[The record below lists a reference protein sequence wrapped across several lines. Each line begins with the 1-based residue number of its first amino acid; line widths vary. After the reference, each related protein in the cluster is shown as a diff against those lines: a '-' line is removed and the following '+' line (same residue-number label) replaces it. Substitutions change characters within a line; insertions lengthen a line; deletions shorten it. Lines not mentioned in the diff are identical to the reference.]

1 MSEETMASYNKELE
15 ASFRK
20 IEEGDIIE
28 GTVIGVTES
37 EVILDL
43 KYYTEGIIRL
53 ADYTEDPDFS
63 IKQDV
68 AIGDTVSAEVISLD
82 DGNGNILLSRK
93 QANDVLAWDK
103 LKEYMENGTD
113 LTVQIKGVVN
123 KGVIAYVEGIRGF
136 IPASKLS
143 LSYVENLEDWL
154 LKEIQVRVITADA
167 EAHRL
172 VLSAREILKEKEA
185 EEDVYKRQVLASPTC
200 VTFMSDALAWPAG
213 VPSLPDVLSWP
224 CGCFRSSSSMASG
237 SSSGGIGVSSAA
249 ARITAPISFICS
261 SVSFSSSIPTSS
273 CSTCSSDNFFS
284 YVSFNAFSLFCT
296 FSLLI
301 LSFSSI
307 CTILLPILPEAPAS
321 AAWNG

>member
-93 QANDVLAWDK
+93 QANDILAWDK

-185 EEDVYKRQVLASPTC
+185 EEKKALVSNVQVGLVTEGVVESVKDYGAFVRLSNGLTGLVHVSQISDKHIKNPRTVLNEGDTVKVKVIGIKDGKISLSMKALNDVASEEIQEEAVEIPQAEEIG
-200 VTFMSDALAWPAG
+200 SNLGALLKG
-213 VPSLPDVLSWP
+213 
-224 CGCFRSSSSMASG
+224 FH
-237 SSSGGIGVSSAA
+237 
-249 ARITAPISFICS
+249 F
-261 SVSFSSSIPTSS
+261 
-273 CSTCSSDNFFS
+273 
-284 YVSFNAFSLFCT
+284 
-296 FSLLI
+296 
-301 LSFSSI
+301 
-307 CTILLPILPEAPAS
+307 E
-321 AAWNG
+321 

>member
-53 ADYTEDPDFS
+53 ADYTKDPDFS

-185 EEDVYKRQVLASPTC
+185 EEKKALVSNVQVGLVTEGVVESVKDYGAFVRLSNGLTGLVHVSQISDKHIKNPRTVLNEGDTVKVKVIGIKDGKISLSMKALNDVASEEIQEEAVEIPQAEEIG
-200 VTFMSDALAWPAG
+200 SNLGALLKG
-213 VPSLPDVLSWP
+213 
-224 CGCFRSSSSMASG
+224 FH
-237 SSSGGIGVSSAA
+237 
-249 ARITAPISFICS
+249 F
-261 SVSFSSSIPTSS
+261 
-273 CSTCSSDNFFS
+273 
-284 YVSFNAFSLFCT
+284 
-296 FSLLI
+296 
-301 LSFSSI
+301 
-307 CTILLPILPEAPAS
+307 E
-321 AAWNG
+321 

>member
-123 KGVIAYVEGIRGF
+123 KGVIAYVEDIRGF

-185 EEDVYKRQVLASPTC
+185 EEKKALVSNVQVGLVTEGVVESVKDYGAFVRLSNGLTGLVHVSQISDKHIKNPRTVLNEGDTVKVKVIGIKDGKISLSMKALNDVASEEIQEEAVEIPQAEEIG
-200 VTFMSDALAWPAG
+200 SNLGALLKG
-213 VPSLPDVLSWP
+213 
-224 CGCFRSSSSMASG
+224 FH
-237 SSSGGIGVSSAA
+237 
-249 ARITAPISFICS
+249 F
-261 SVSFSSSIPTSS
+261 
-273 CSTCSSDNFFS
+273 
-284 YVSFNAFSLFCT
+284 
-296 FSLLI
+296 
-301 LSFSSI
+301 
-307 CTILLPILPEAPAS
+307 E
-321 AAWNG
+321 

>member
-185 EEDVYKRQVLASPTC
+185 EEKKALVSNVQVGLVTEGVVESVKDYGAFVRLSNGLTGLVHVSQISDKHIKNPRTVLNEGDTVKVKVIGIKDGKISLSMKALNDVASEEIQEEAVEIPQ
-200 VTFMSDALAWPAG
+200 AEEI
-213 VPSLPDVLSWP
+213 
-224 CGCFRSSSSMASG
+224 G
-237 SSSGGIGVSSAA
+237 SNLG
-249 ARITAPISFICS
+249 T
-261 SVSFSSSIPTSS
+261 
-273 CSTCSSDNFFS
+273 
-284 YVSFNAFSLFCT
+284 
-296 FSLLI
+296 LLKG
-301 LSFSSI
+301 FHF
-307 CTILLPILPEAPAS
+307 E
-321 AAWNG
+321 

>member
-167 EAHRL
+167 QEHRL

-185 EEDVYKRQVLASPTC
+185 EEKKALVSNVQVGLVTEGVVESVKDYGAFVRLSNGLTGLVHVSQISDKHIKNPRTVLNEGDTVKVEVIGIKDGKISLSMKALNDVASEEIQEEAVEIPQAEEIG
-200 VTFMSDALAWPAG
+200 SNLGALLKG
-213 VPSLPDVLSWP
+213 
-224 CGCFRSSSSMASG
+224 FH
-237 SSSGGIGVSSAA
+237 
-249 ARITAPISFICS
+249 F
-261 SVSFSSSIPTSS
+261 
-273 CSTCSSDNFFS
+273 
-284 YVSFNAFSLFCT
+284 
-296 FSLLI
+296 
-301 LSFSSI
+301 
-307 CTILLPILPEAPAS
+307 E
-321 AAWNG
+321 

>member
-185 EEDVYKRQVLASPTC
+185 KEKKALVSNVQVGLVTEGVVESVKDYGAFVRLSNGLTGLVHVSQISDKHIKNPRTVLNEGDTVKVKVIGIKDGKISLSMKALNDVASEEIQEEAVEIPQAEEIGSNLG
-200 VTFMSDALAWPAG
+200 ALLKG
-213 VPSLPDVLSWP
+213 
-224 CGCFRSSSSMASG
+224 FH
-237 SSSGGIGVSSAA
+237 
-249 ARITAPISFICS
+249 F
-261 SVSFSSSIPTSS
+261 
-273 CSTCSSDNFFS
+273 
-284 YVSFNAFSLFCT
+284 
-296 FSLLI
+296 
-301 LSFSSI
+301 
-307 CTILLPILPEAPAS
+307 E
-321 AAWNG
+321 

>member
-68 AIGDTVSAEVISLD
+68 ATGDTVSAEVISLD

-185 EEDVYKRQVLASPTC
+185 EEKKALVSNVQVGLVTEGVVESVKDYGAFVRLSNGLTGLVHVSQISDKHIKNPRTVLNEGDTVKVKVIGIKDGKISLSMKALNDVASEEIQEEAVEIPQAEEIG
-200 VTFMSDALAWPAG
+200 SNLGALLKG
-213 VPSLPDVLSWP
+213 
-224 CGCFRSSSSMASG
+224 FH
-237 SSSGGIGVSSAA
+237 
-249 ARITAPISFICS
+249 F
-261 SVSFSSSIPTSS
+261 
-273 CSTCSSDNFFS
+273 
-284 YVSFNAFSLFCT
+284 
-296 FSLLI
+296 
-301 LSFSSI
+301 
-307 CTILLPILPEAPAS
+307 E
-321 AAWNG
+321 

>member
-28 GTVIGVTES
+28 GTVISVTES

-185 EEDVYKRQVLASPTC
+185 EEKKALVSNVQVGLVTEGVVESVKDYGAFVRLSNGLTGLVHVSQISDKHIKNPRTVLNEGDTVKVKVIGIKDGKISLSMKALNDVASEEIQEEAVEIPQAEEIG
-200 VTFMSDALAWPAG
+200 SNLGALLKG
-213 VPSLPDVLSWP
+213 
-224 CGCFRSSSSMASG
+224 FH
-237 SSSGGIGVSSAA
+237 
-249 ARITAPISFICS
+249 F
-261 SVSFSSSIPTSS
+261 
-273 CSTCSSDNFFS
+273 
-284 YVSFNAFSLFCT
+284 
-296 FSLLI
+296 
-301 LSFSSI
+301 
-307 CTILLPILPEAPAS
+307 E
-321 AAWNG
+321 

>member
-93 QANDVLAWDK
+93 QANDGLAWDK
-103 LKEYMENGTD
+103 LKDYMENGTD

-185 EEDVYKRQVLASPTC
+185 EEKKALVSNVQVGLVTEGVIESVKDYGAFVRLSNGLTGLVHVSQISDKHIKNPRTVLNEGDTVKVKVIGIKDGKISLSMKALNDVASEEIQEEAVEIPQAEEIG
-200 VTFMSDALAWPAG
+200 SNLGALLKG
-213 VPSLPDVLSWP
+213 
-224 CGCFRSSSSMASG
+224 FH
-237 SSSGGIGVSSAA
+237 
-249 ARITAPISFICS
+249 F
-261 SVSFSSSIPTSS
+261 
-273 CSTCSSDNFFS
+273 
-284 YVSFNAFSLFCT
+284 
-296 FSLLI
+296 
-301 LSFSSI
+301 
-307 CTILLPILPEAPAS
+307 E
-321 AAWNG
+321 

>member
-136 IPASKLS
+136 IPAAKLS
-143 LSYVENLEDWL
+143 LSYGENLEDWL

-172 VLSAREILKEKEA
+172 VLSAREILKDREA
-185 EEDVYKRQVLASPTC
+185 EEKKALVSNVQVGLVTEGVVESVKDYGAFVRLSNGLTGLVHVSQISDKHIKNPRTVLNEGDTVKVKVIGIKDGKISLSMKALNDVASEEIQEEAVEIPQAEEIG
-200 VTFMSDALAWPAG
+200 SNLGALLKG
-213 VPSLPDVLSWP
+213 
-224 CGCFRSSSSMASG
+224 FH
-237 SSSGGIGVSSAA
+237 
-249 ARITAPISFICS
+249 F
-261 SVSFSSSIPTSS
+261 
-273 CSTCSSDNFFS
+273 
-284 YVSFNAFSLFCT
+284 
-296 FSLLI
+296 
-301 LSFSSI
+301 
-307 CTILLPILPEAPAS
+307 E
-321 AAWNG
+321 

>member
-167 EAHRL
+167 QEHRL

-185 EEDVYKRQVLASPTC
+185 EEKKALVSNVQVGLVTEGVVESVKDYGAFVRLSNGLTGLVHVSQISDKHIKNPRTVLNEGDTVKVKVIVIKDGKISLSMKALNDVASEEIQEEAVEIPQAEEIG
-200 VTFMSDALAWPAG
+200 SNLGALLKG
-213 VPSLPDVLSWP
+213 
-224 CGCFRSSSSMASG
+224 FH
-237 SSSGGIGVSSAA
+237 
-249 ARITAPISFICS
+249 F
-261 SVSFSSSIPTSS
+261 
-273 CSTCSSDNFFS
+273 
-284 YVSFNAFSLFCT
+284 
-296 FSLLI
+296 
-301 LSFSSI
+301 
-307 CTILLPILPEAPAS
+307 E
-321 AAWNG
+321 

>member
-103 LKEYMENGTD
+103 LKEYMENDTD

-185 EEDVYKRQVLASPTC
+185 EEKKALVSNVQVGLVTEGVVESVKDYGAFVRLSNGLTGLVHVSQISDKHIKNPRTVLNEGDTVKVKVIGIKDGKISLSMKALNDVASEEIQEEAVEIPQAEEIG
-200 VTFMSDALAWPAG
+200 SNLGALLKG
-213 VPSLPDVLSWP
+213 
-224 CGCFRSSSSMASG
+224 FH
-237 SSSGGIGVSSAA
+237 
-249 ARITAPISFICS
+249 F
-261 SVSFSSSIPTSS
+261 
-273 CSTCSSDNFFS
+273 
-284 YVSFNAFSLFCT
+284 
-296 FSLLI
+296 
-301 LSFSSI
+301 
-307 CTILLPILPEAPAS
+307 E
-321 AAWNG
+321 

>member
-68 AIGDTVSAEVISLD
+68 AIGDTVSAQVISLD

-93 QANDVLAWDK
+93 QANDILAWDK

-185 EEDVYKRQVLASPTC
+185 EEKKALVSNVQVGLVTEGVVESMKDYGAFVRLSNGLTGLVHVSQISDKHIKNPRTVLNEGDTVKVKVIGIKDGKISLSMKALNDVASEEIQEEAVEIPQAEEIG
-200 VTFMSDALAWPAG
+200 SNLGALLKG
-213 VPSLPDVLSWP
+213 
-224 CGCFRSSSSMASG
+224 FH
-237 SSSGGIGVSSAA
+237 
-249 ARITAPISFICS
+249 F
-261 SVSFSSSIPTSS
+261 
-273 CSTCSSDNFFS
+273 
-284 YVSFNAFSLFCT
+284 
-296 FSLLI
+296 
-301 LSFSSI
+301 
-307 CTILLPILPEAPAS
+307 E
-321 AAWNG
+321 

>member
-185 EEDVYKRQVLASPTC
+185 EEKKALVSNVQVGLVTEGVVESVKDYGAFVRLSNGLTGLVHVSQISDKHIKNPRTVLNEGDIVKVKVIGIKDGKISLSMKALNDVASEEIQEEAVEIPQAEEIG
-200 VTFMSDALAWPAG
+200 SNLGALLKG
-213 VPSLPDVLSWP
+213 
-224 CGCFRSSSSMASG
+224 FH
-237 SSSGGIGVSSAA
+237 
-249 ARITAPISFICS
+249 F
-261 SVSFSSSIPTSS
+261 
-273 CSTCSSDNFFS
+273 
-284 YVSFNAFSLFCT
+284 
-296 FSLLI
+296 
-301 LSFSSI
+301 
-307 CTILLPILPEAPAS
+307 E
-321 AAWNG
+321 

>member
-185 EEDVYKRQVLASPTC
+185 EEKKALVSNVQVGLVTEGVVESVKDYGAFVRLSNGLTGLVHVSQISDKHIKNPRTVLNEEDTVKVKVIGIKDGKISLSMKALNDVASEEIQEEAVEIPQAEEIG
-200 VTFMSDALAWPAG
+200 SNLGALLKG
-213 VPSLPDVLSWP
+213 
-224 CGCFRSSSSMASG
+224 FH
-237 SSSGGIGVSSAA
+237 
-249 ARITAPISFICS
+249 F
-261 SVSFSSSIPTSS
+261 
-273 CSTCSSDNFFS
+273 
-284 YVSFNAFSLFCT
+284 
-296 FSLLI
+296 
-301 LSFSSI
+301 
-307 CTILLPILPEAPAS
+307 E
-321 AAWNG
+321 

>member
-53 ADYTEDPDFS
+53 ADYTEAPDFS
-63 IKQDV
+63 IKQDM

-185 EEDVYKRQVLASPTC
+185 EEKKALVSNVQVGLVTEGVVESVKDYGAFVRLSNGLTGLVHVSQISDKHIKNPRTVLNEGDTVKVKVIGIKDGKISLSMKALNDVASEEIQEEAVEIPQAEEIG
-200 VTFMSDALAWPAG
+200 SNLGALLKG
-213 VPSLPDVLSWP
+213 
-224 CGCFRSSSSMASG
+224 FH
-237 SSSGGIGVSSAA
+237 
-249 ARITAPISFICS
+249 F
-261 SVSFSSSIPTSS
+261 
-273 CSTCSSDNFFS
+273 
-284 YVSFNAFSLFCT
+284 
-296 FSLLI
+296 
-301 LSFSSI
+301 
-307 CTILLPILPEAPAS
+307 E
-321 AAWNG
+321 

>member
-37 EVILDL
+37 ELILDL

-185 EEDVYKRQVLASPTC
+185 EEKKALVSNVQVGLVTEGVVESVKDYGAFVRLSNGLTGLVHVSQISDKHIKNPRTVLNEGDTVKVKVIGIKDGKISLSMKALNDVASEEIQEEAVEIPQAEEIG
-200 VTFMSDALAWPAG
+200 SNLGALLKG
-213 VPSLPDVLSWP
+213 
-224 CGCFRSSSSMASG
+224 FH
-237 SSSGGIGVSSAA
+237 
-249 ARITAPISFICS
+249 F
-261 SVSFSSSIPTSS
+261 
-273 CSTCSSDNFFS
+273 
-284 YVSFNAFSLFCT
+284 
-296 FSLLI
+296 
-301 LSFSSI
+301 
-307 CTILLPILPEAPAS
+307 E
-321 AAWNG
+321 

>member
-167 EAHRL
+167 EALRL

-185 EEDVYKRQVLASPTC
+185 EEKKALVSNVQVGLVTEGVVESVKDYGAFVRLSNGLTGLVHVSQISDKHIKNPRTVLNEGDTVKVKVIGIKDGKISLSMKALNDVASEEIQEEAVEIPQAEEIG
-200 VTFMSDALAWPAG
+200 SNLGALLKG
-213 VPSLPDVLSWP
+213 
-224 CGCFRSSSSMASG
+224 FH
-237 SSSGGIGVSSAA
+237 
-249 ARITAPISFICS
+249 F
-261 SVSFSSSIPTSS
+261 
-273 CSTCSSDNFFS
+273 
-284 YVSFNAFSLFCT
+284 
-296 FSLLI
+296 
-301 LSFSSI
+301 
-307 CTILLPILPEAPAS
+307 E
-321 AAWNG
+321 

>member
-103 LKEYMENGTD
+103 LKEYMDNGTN

-185 EEDVYKRQVLASPTC
+185 EEKKALVSNVQVGLVTEGVVESVKDYGAFVRLSNGLTGLVHVSQISDKHIKNPRTVLNEGDTVKVKVIGIKDGKLSLSMKALNDVASEEIQEEA
-200 VTFMSDALAWPAG
+200 VE
-213 VPSLPDVLSWP
+213 
-224 CGCFRSSSSMASG
+224 
-237 SSSGGIGVSSAA
+237 I
-249 ARITAPISFICS
+249 
-261 SVSFSSSIPTSS
+261 
-273 CSTCSSDNFFS
+273 
-284 YVSFNAFSLFCT
+284 
-296 FSLLI
+296 
-301 LSFSSI
+301 
-307 CTILLPILPEAPAS
+307 PEAEEIGSNLGALLK
-321 AAWNG
+321 GFHFE

>member
-1 MSEETMASYNKELE
+1 MGSVDCSL
-15 ASFRK
+15 R
-20 IEEGDIIE
+20 EEGDIIE

-185 EEDVYKRQVLASPTC
+185 EEKKALVSNVQVGLVTEGVVESVKDYGAFVRLSNGLTGLVHVSQISDKHIKNPRTVLNEGDTVKVKVIGIKDGKISLSMKALNDVASEEIQEEAVEIPQAEEIG
-200 VTFMSDALAWPAG
+200 SNLGALLKG
-213 VPSLPDVLSWP
+213 
-224 CGCFRSSSSMASG
+224 FH
-237 SSSGGIGVSSAA
+237 
-249 ARITAPISFICS
+249 F
-261 SVSFSSSIPTSS
+261 
-273 CSTCSSDNFFS
+273 
-284 YVSFNAFSLFCT
+284 
-296 FSLLI
+296 
-301 LSFSSI
+301 
-307 CTILLPILPEAPAS
+307 E
-321 AAWNG
+321 

>member
-123 KGVIAYVEGIRGF
+123 KGVIAYVEGIRGV

-185 EEDVYKRQVLASPTC
+185 EEKKALVSNVQVGLVTEGVVESVKDYGAFVRLSNGLTGLVHVSQISDKHIKNPRTVLNEGDTVKVKVIGIKDGKISLSMKALNDVASEEIQEEAVEIPQAEEIG
-200 VTFMSDALAWPAG
+200 SNLGALLKG
-213 VPSLPDVLSWP
+213 
-224 CGCFRSSSSMASG
+224 FH
-237 SSSGGIGVSSAA
+237 
-249 ARITAPISFICS
+249 F
-261 SVSFSSSIPTSS
+261 
-273 CSTCSSDNFFS
+273 
-284 YVSFNAFSLFCT
+284 
-296 FSLLI
+296 
-301 LSFSSI
+301 
-307 CTILLPILPEAPAS
+307 E
-321 AAWNG
+321 

>member
-167 EAHRL
+167 QEHRL
-172 VLSAREILKEKEA
+172 VLSAREILKEKA
-185 EEDVYKRQVLASPTC
+185 EEEKKALVSNVQVGLITEGVVESVKDYGAFIRLSNGLTGLVHVSQISDKHIKNPRTVLKEGDTVKVKVIGIKDGKISLSMKALNDVASEEIQEEAVEIPQAEEIG
-200 VTFMSDALAWPAG
+200 SNLGALLKG
-213 VPSLPDVLSWP
+213 
-224 CGCFRSSSSMASG
+224 FH
-237 SSSGGIGVSSAA
+237 
-249 ARITAPISFICS
+249 F
-261 SVSFSSSIPTSS
+261 
-273 CSTCSSDNFFS
+273 
-284 YVSFNAFSLFCT
+284 
-296 FSLLI
+296 
-301 LSFSSI
+301 
-307 CTILLPILPEAPAS
+307 E
-321 AAWNG
+321 

>member
-185 EEDVYKRQVLASPTC
+185 EEKKALVSNVQVGIVTEGVVESVKDYGAFVRLSNGLTGLVHVSQISDKHIKNPRTVLNEGDTVKVKVIGIKDGKISLSMKALNDVASEEIQEEAVEIPQAEEIG
-200 VTFMSDALAWPAG
+200 SNLGALLKG
-213 VPSLPDVLSWP
+213 
-224 CGCFRSSSSMASG
+224 FH
-237 SSSGGIGVSSAA
+237 
-249 ARITAPISFICS
+249 F
-261 SVSFSSSIPTSS
+261 
-273 CSTCSSDNFFS
+273 
-284 YVSFNAFSLFCT
+284 
-296 FSLLI
+296 
-301 LSFSSI
+301 
-307 CTILLPILPEAPAS
+307 E
-321 AAWNG
+321 

>member
-68 AIGDTVSAEVISLD
+68 AIGDTVSAQVISLD

-93 QANDVLAWDK
+93 QANDILAWDK
-103 LKEYMENGTD
+103 LKEYMENSTN

-167 EAHRL
+167 QEHRL

-185 EEDVYKRQVLASPTC
+185 EEKKALVSNVQVGLVTEGVVESVKDYGAFVRLSNGLTGLVHVSQISDKHIKNPRTVLNEGDTVKVKVIGIKDGKISLSMKALNDVASEEIQEEAVEIPQAEEIG
-200 VTFMSDALAWPAG
+200 SNLGALLKG
-213 VPSLPDVLSWP
+213 
-224 CGCFRSSSSMASG
+224 FH
-237 SSSGGIGVSSAA
+237 
-249 ARITAPISFICS
+249 F
-261 SVSFSSSIPTSS
+261 
-273 CSTCSSDNFFS
+273 
-284 YVSFNAFSLFCT
+284 
-296 FSLLI
+296 
-301 LSFSSI
+301 
-307 CTILLPILPEAPAS
+307 E
-321 AAWNG
+321 

>member
-53 ADYTEDPDFS
+53 ADYTEDPYFS

-185 EEDVYKRQVLASPTC
+185 EEKKALVSNVQVGLVTEGVVESVKDYGAFVRLSNGLTGLVHVSQISDKHIKNPRTVLNEGDTVKVKVIGIKDGKISLSMKALNDVASEEIQEEAVEIPQAEEIG
-200 VTFMSDALAWPAG
+200 SNLGALLKG
-213 VPSLPDVLSWP
+213 
-224 CGCFRSSSSMASG
+224 FH
-237 SSSGGIGVSSAA
+237 
-249 ARITAPISFICS
+249 F
-261 SVSFSSSIPTSS
+261 
-273 CSTCSSDNFFS
+273 
-284 YVSFNAFSLFCT
+284 
-296 FSLLI
+296 
-301 LSFSSI
+301 
-307 CTILLPILPEAPAS
+307 E
-321 AAWNG
+321 

>member
-68 AIGDTVSAEVISLD
+68 AIGDTVSAQVISLD

-93 QANDVLAWDK
+93 QANDILAWDK

-185 EEDVYKRQVLASPTC
+185 EEKKALVSNVQVGLVTEGVVESVKDYGAFVRLSNGLTGLVHVSQISDKHIKNPRTVLNEGDTVKVKVIGIKDGKISLSMKALNDVASEEIQEEAVEIPQAEEIG
-200 VTFMSDALAWPAG
+200 SNLGALLKG
-213 VPSLPDVLSWP
+213 
-224 CGCFRSSSSMASG
+224 FH
-237 SSSGGIGVSSAA
+237 
-249 ARITAPISFICS
+249 F
-261 SVSFSSSIPTSS
+261 
-273 CSTCSSDNFFS
+273 
-284 YVSFNAFSLFCT
+284 
-296 FSLLI
+296 
-301 LSFSSI
+301 
-307 CTILLPILPEAPAS
+307 E
-321 AAWNG
+321 

>member
-185 EEDVYKRQVLASPTC
+185 EEKKALVSNVQVGLVTEGVVESVKDYGAFVRLSNGLTGLVHVSQISDKHIKNPRTVLNEGDTVKVKVIGIKDGKISLSMKALNDVASEEIQEEAVEIPQAEEIG
-200 VTFMSDALAWPAG
+200 SNLGALLKG
-213 VPSLPDVLSWP
+213 
-224 CGCFRSSSSMASG
+224 FH
-237 SSSGGIGVSSAA
+237 
-249 ARITAPISFICS
+249 FK
-261 SVSFSSSIPTSS
+261 
-273 CSTCSSDNFFS
+273 
-284 YVSFNAFSLFCT
+284 
-296 FSLLI
+296 
-301 LSFSSI
+301 
-307 CTILLPILPEAPAS
+307 
-321 AAWNG
+321 